1 MRTIGKHAIIFIG
14 VIVGLLLMP
23 ILASAD
29 TMSFDLSVSNLGVT
43 YIGPFVHIEVD
54 RTSTTT
60 ADITATGLTDANNV
74 TYLLTD
80 GSSLALNVNSTNFA
94 ASNIAGTPYGSKSG
108 PFTANIFSQQVDG
121 AGQFNFTIDDFDSFS
136 RAVTSLTLT
145 LTTDP
150 SQPWNLATDVL
161 VMNANNN
168 LAASHIGALASDGG
182 SFIKTGYSA
191 GNGGTIPPIEVPV
204 PEPGTIILL
213 GSGIIGLGLYGR
225 LRLRK

>member
-1 MRTIGKHAIIFIG
+1 MRTTGKHLAIFIG
-14 VIVGLLLMP
+14 LIVGLLLMP

-29 TMSFDLSVSNLGVT
+29 TMIFDLSVSNLGAT
-43 YIGPFVHIEVD
+43 YAGPFVEITVD

-60 ADITATGLTDANNV
+60 ANITATGLTDANNV

-80 GSSLALNVNSTNFA
+80 GSSLALNVNSTDFA
-94 ASNIAGTPYGSKSG
+94 DSNIAGTPYGVTSG

-136 RAVTSLTLT
+136 HAVTSLTLT
-145 LTTDP
+145 LTDNSGSGLWLTA
-150 SQPWNLATDVL
+150 NDVL
-161 VMNANNN
+161 ALNANNN
-168 LAASHIGALASDGG
+168 LAAAHIGALSSDGTE
-182 SFIKTGYSA
+182 FAKTGYSA
-191 GNGGTIPPIEVPV
+191 GNGGGIPPIEV